1 MQLRQTKLRDRG
13 SAADRD
19 RRQHRSH
26 HGTHRGR
33 AGALEFA
40 DLRQHLG
47 RQIYTDTRQR
57 RAQRLADAPL
67 MRIVQEREQERHG
80 DRLQPRLADRLD
92 QRRQF
97 ILGQWRDN
105 LALRID
111 PFGDLEPPAPRHQ
124 HRGRILQQ
132 IVQIGARRPP
142 QFQDIAHAARRD
154 EAGARALVLQQ
165 RVGDHRGGMRQQRY
179 IGRIDAVGI
188 QPLADAVDHRLAEIL
203 RRGRQFGDGD
213 AAGVLLHQGDV
224 GEGAADIDADPPRHA
239 MSALVCSRAA

>member
-1 MQLRQTKLRDRG
+1 
-13 SAADRD
+13 
-19 RRQHRSH
+19 
-26 HGTHRGR
+26 
-33 AGALEFA
+33 
-40 DLRQHLG
+40 
-47 RQIYTDTRQR
+47 
-57 RAQRLADAPL
+57 

-80 DRLQPRLADRLD
+80 DRLQSRLADRLD

-97 ILGQWRDN
+97 VLGERRHH

-124 HRGRILQQ
+124 HRRRVLQQ
-132 IVQIGARRPP
+132 IVKIGARRTA
-142 QFQDIAHAARRD
+142 QFQDVAHAARRD

-165 RVGDHRGGMRQQRY
+165 RVGDHRGGMRQQRH

-188 QPLADAVDHRLAEIL
+188 QTLADAVDHRLAEIL
-203 RRGRQFGDGD
+203 RRGRQLGDGD

-239 MSALVCSRAA
+239 IVSRLRSHNVWRHARASPRSVSPGPIFRPDAVLRHRLHTMTICAARRAANGTRRDRARNSGQASSGCGNP